1 MTKSTGLA
9 IVSFSDSYKFMSDA
23 IISKAFIFKKEYA
36 ISSFTSLISG
46 LESSSMSST
55 IFGFI
60 SAIGYLLN
68 RSEMWGLFV
77 ARYNPTYNELLFGSG
92 PLNFGQLYGE
102 VPVNSPD
109 SFLLPH
115 SSILSYLVFIGLI
128 PLVLL
133 LFIFL
138 KDLYMNRDNV
148 EFLIFS
154 VFIFINIFKNDS
166 LNYFSP
172 FVCYTTLYLLV
183 RDKKDLIF
191 SRKSFFEQ

>member
-1 MTKSTGLA
+1 
-9 IVSFSDSYKFMSDA
+9 MSDA
-23 IISKAFIFKKEYA
+23 IISKAYIFKKEYA

-46 LESSSMSST
+46 FESSNVSST
-55 IFGFI
+55 VFGFI
-60 SAIGYLLN
+60 SVIGYLLN
-68 RSEMWGLFV
+68 RSEMWGIFV
-77 ARYNPTYNELLFGSG
+77 ARYNPTYSELLFGSG

-138 KDLYMNRDNV
+138 KDLYTNRDNL

-154 VFIFINIFKNDS
+154 IFIFINIFKNDS
-166 LNYFSP
+166 MNYFSP
-172 FVCYTTLYLLV
+172 FVLYATFYLLV
-183 RDKKDLIF
+183 KNKKDSIF
-191 SRKSFFEQ
+191 SKKSFFEQ